1 MYKNTMHYFIKKYIF
16 LSTIALVLS
25 FFSTTNVEAQAFN
38 VKDIEISQPFENN
51 FNKNEVINIGFKKAF
66 FELLNTLIKSADI
79 KKINEIK
86 LNEIKSMINSFSIKE
101 EKFINQ
107 TYYVNMGVSFEKKKI
122 FKYLEK
128 KNIFPTQIVRE
139 TFLYLPIIIEEN
151 VNDIVIFSD
160 NVVYKNWNRSNKK
173 SQLISYLLP
182 TEDLEDINLI
192 KKNIE
197 SLESYDFEEIIEK
210 YFLSNSIIS
219 LISKKD
225 KEIKVLSKIIIQGN
239 TVFRNDIFENVN
251 LKNNEEVE
259 HLINELK
266 TIYDDLW
273 KKQNQINTSIKL
285 PLLIRVDNKDLNT
298 SLKFELSL
306 NEIDLISSY
315 SVNKFDKDFIFYEVI
330 FNGTPYKFM
339 EIMAQKNYEIDTQKK
354 VWILK

>member
-1 MYKNTMHYFIKKYIF
+1 MHYFKNKYIF

-25 FFSTTNVEAQAFN
+25 FFSTTNVEAKAFN

-66 FELLNTLIKSADI
+66 FELINTLIKSADI

-128 KNIFPTQIVRE
+128 KNIFPTQIVKE

-210 YFLSNSIIS
+210 YFLRNSIIS

-225 KEIKVLSKIIIQGN
+225 NEIKVLSKIIIQGN

-298 SLKFELSL
+298 SIKFELSL

-354 VWILK
+354 IWILK

>member
-1 MYKNTMHYFIKKYIF
+1 MHYFKNKYIF

-25 FFSTTNVEAQAFN
+25 FFSTTNVEAKAFN

-66 FELLNTLIKSADI
+66 FELINTLIKSADI
-79 KKINEIK
+79 KKINEIR

-128 KNIFPTQIVRE
+128 KNIFPTQIVKE

-210 YFLSNSIIS
+210 YFLRNSIIS

-225 KEIKVLSKIIIQGN
+225 NEIKVLSKIIIQGN

-298 SLKFELSL
+298 SIKFELSL

-354 VWILK
+354 IWILK